1 MTRRK
6 SLGFPGFLTE
16 TIRLATLRRSFLPSR
31 GRSHGHSSCASDASF
46 APRGFRWFP
55 CVLLVFFAVALDIL
69 SLTGCGGSSHKA
81 ITVTIGTPSATSL
94 DEGDS
99 VSLTAT
105 VANDT
110 TNAGVTWSITC
121 SVGTCG
127 TLSNNTST
135 SVTYTAPAQVTAQ
148 FTVTI
153 TATSNAKGGITGTVT
168 LTIVVP
174 PTIGTASGPLT
185 GGSVGS
191 TYSVTFSASGG
202 VTPYIWS
209 VSQGTLPA
217 GLTLSSSAGTI
228 TGVPT
233 ASGSSDFTITLTDS
247 GSPALT
253 FSLTFSITIAAA
265 PPITFT
271 TTSLPGGS
279 VGTAYAAAVVATGG
293 AGTLTYKLTAGS
305 LPAELGLSAAGA
317 ISGTPATAATSSFTV
332 TASDAYGD
340 TGSANLSITIAAA
353 PPITFTTTSLP
364 AGVVNVAYSQT
375 VVATGGGGTL
385 TYKVTTGSLPA
396 GLTMSSAGAIT
407 GTPTTTGT
415 SGFTV
420 TASDAYG
427 DSQSEALGIV
437 INGTALKVSTS
448 TLPAGVVG
456 SAYSQ
461 PLSATG
467 GSGAGYTWTKTAG
480 SLPAGVT
487 LSSAGTISGTPT
499 AAGTSSFTVQVTD
512 SDSDTATAQLS
523 ITINAALAVSTS
535 SLPAG
540 TVNTSYSQTL
550 AATGGVSPYTWSIS
564 AGSLPAGLTLTGSTG
579 VISGTPT
586 TAGPAVNFTVKV
598 TDSDSNT
605 ATASLSITI
614 NSAALSITTTSLPSG
629 TVNTSY
635 SQTLAATGG
644 VSPYTWS
651 ISSGSLPAGLTLSGS
666 TGVISGTP
674 TTAGPAVDF
683 TVKVTDSDSNTATA
697 SLSITINATA
707 LSITTTSLPAGTVNT
722 SYSQTLAA
730 TGGVSPY
737 TWSISSGSL
746 PAGLTLT
753 GSTGVISGTPT
764 TAGPAVDFT
773 VKVTDSDSNTATASL
788 SITINATSLSIT
800 TTSLPAGTVN
810 TSYSQTLAA
819 TGGVSPYSWSISSGS
834 LPAGLTLSGSTGV
847 ISGTPTAA
855 GTANFTV
862 KVTDTDNNTAT
873 QNLSITVNAAAL
885 EVTTTQLASGV
896 VGTSYSQTL
905 AASGGA
911 APYTWSIISGSL
923 PAGLTLTASTGV
935 VAGTPTASGNSSFEV
950 QVEDSESHTATG
962 NVTLDITA
970 ATLTIS
976 TLSLPNGVTNE
987 PYQSTLE
994 ATGGVPPY
1002 TWSILSGGSLPAG
1015 LTLNAGTGVIS
1026 GTPTATGTSSFTVE
1040 VTDTDSD
1047 TAMQA
1052 LSIKVTM
1059 APLTVETEG
1068 SWTGTEGIA
1077 FSQTMVATGGTPPYT
1092 WSVLSGSLPAGIT
1105 LDSSTGVISGTPTTP
1120 GKSTFEIQV
1129 EDSASNTADSSS
1141 LSIRIFS
1148 GLSIT
1153 TRSLPNGQ
1161 TSVSYN
1167 NSLTATSGTS
1177 PYTWAVTSGSL
1188 PAGLTLSSSGDISGT
1203 PTCTCTTPSTSVFQ
1217 VTVTDSESTPA
1228 TVTAN
1233 FSITINNANL
1243 PRIESY
1249 TLNNGTVGT
1258 AYSSELQ
1265 ETGGT
1270 APYTWAI
1277 ISGSLPAG
1285 LTLASNGT
1293 IGGTPT
1299 TVGESSFV
1307 VQLEDADSNTTSRP
1321 EAIQIY
1327 PSALQ
1332 VDNASLQFADVGRS
1346 YATELDASGGSG
1358 VYLSWTIT
1366 SGSLPTGLSLGSSDG
1381 VISGT
1386 PASAGASTFT
1396 VQVEDSDSNT
1406 ASASLTLTV
1415 YNNPACAS
1423 GSESELN
1430 GTYSMLVSG
1439 FNGGGLGV
1447 PVATLASFTANGAG
1461 GVTSGE
1467 LDSNSGA
1474 STTGSTN
1481 VAIDAGSYYSVGAN
1495 GSGCITINTAN
1506 GTNTYAFVLGGVTSG
1521 VASRGRVMEF
1531 DNEAGY
1537 GQLQTG
1543 SLALQ
1548 TSADFAF
1555 NQLASNLAF
1564 GISGDDS
1571 SVGHFAFG
1579 GSLTN
1584 SSSGGFTDIYGD
1596 SNDNGTV
1603 NASMSGGSGGFGA
1616 APDANGRTTA
1626 SISIGGTTYNY
1637 IAYIVN
1643 ADEVFL
1649 LSSDPITTN
1658 PVASGMMLETASSF
1672 TSSSASG
1679 NYIIAAS
1686 GADASNRGYSFA
1698 TFGIVNFNAGDWS
1711 ATIYQYELDGPG
1723 EAQGAPISIGG
1734 TYTVNAASGR
1744 ITMTQTGG
1752 GTQPA
1757 IYITSAGVN
1766 GTAAFLI
1773 DQSSGAGAPAFEGT
1787 ALVQPSE
1794 TYSTSSVSGNF
1805 ETSMANMP
1813 SGEDETFV
1821 GSASAS
1827 DGVAMFTLDAD
1838 EIGAAQIGGLTE
1850 QATYSINADGTGT
1863 SGYGTKSL
1871 LLTNGTTVY
1880 LLDIGGGPAEIIEF
1894 DQQ

>member
-265 PPITFT
+265 PAITFT

-396 GLTMSSAGAIT
+396 GLTMSSAGAIS

-614 NSAALSITTTSLPSG
+614 NSAALSITTTSLPS
-629 TVNTSY
+629 
-635 SQTLAATGG
+635 
-644 VSPYTWS
+644 
-651 ISSGSLPAGLTLSGS
+651 
-666 TGVISGTP
+666 
-674 TTAGPAVDF
+674 
-683 TVKVTDSDSNTATA
+683 
-697 SLSITINATA
+697 
-707 LSITTTSLPAGTVNT
+707 GTVNT

-1047 TAMQA
+1047 TATQA